1 MPRDAYGATTTDW
14 EGILGAAEEHKAE
27 LPPELAKEIMS
38 LKQLLNT
45 VKALKHQQG
54 SLTARRQATTQQ
66 LHAKIAEGKQVV
78 EAIRHAAK
86 YTIGR
91 RSEKMVHFG
100 VAPLRKPGPRKA
112 KPEPETT

>member
-1 MPRDAYGATTTDW
+1 MPREAYGATTTEW
-14 EGILGAAEEHKAE
+14 EDILGAAAEHQAE
-27 LPPELAKEIMS
+27 LPPELAKEITS
-38 LKQLLNT
+38 LKEILST
-45 VKALKHQQG
+45 VKVLKHQQG

-91 RSEKMVHFG
+91 RSEKIVHFG
-100 VAPLRKPGPRKA
+100 VAPLRKPGPRKPKTEDA
-112 KPEPETT
+112 

>member
-1 MPRDAYGATTTDW
+1 MPREAYGATTTDW
-14 EGILGAAEEHKAE
+14 EVILGAAEEHRAE
-27 LPPELAKEIMS
+27 LPPELVNEVMS
-38 LKQLLNT
+38 LKEILST
-45 VKALKHQQG
+45 VKVLKHQQG

-66 LHAKIAEGKQVV
+66 LNAKIAEGKLVV

-91 RSEKMVHFG
+91 RSEKMVFFG

-112 KPEPETT
+112 KPETA